1 MVLPFLQVLKLS
13 DGVDRSLDLVEIPDV
28 LLIRKRKVW
37 IEQLAVVRE
46 RRILGIV
53 VIVILEGVKMK
64 LKVKALAFQRG
75 VRLTGPSGL
84 EHCCLQL
91 PQRDLHVFHLYGE
104 PDSDLTSEYYIEPIS
119 LFTPLDDV

>member
-1 MVLPFLQVLKLS
+1 MVLPFLQPLKLG
-13 DGVDRSLDLVEIPDV
+13 DGINRSLDLVEVPDV
-28 LLIRKRKVW
+28 LLVMMRKVW
-37 IEQLAVVRE
+37 VEQLAVVRE

-53 VIVILEGVKMK
+53 VIVIFERVEMK

-75 VRLTGPSGL
+75 EGLTGPSGF